1 MVATVNVGHF
11 RLASQREAH
20 PSVGKSI
27 DVQGQLSLVEELDA
41 EGSGLDAACSI
52 TLRNRG

>member
-11 RLASQREAH
+11 RRASRREAD
-20 PSVGKSI
+20 PSVGKSN
-27 DVQGQLSLVEELDA
+27 DVQGLLSLVEELDA
-41 EGSGLDAACSI
+41 EGSGLDAACLI